1 MSTADNVPQGPQRT
15 KQVRPRRLDLRGFH
29 AVQLNRFGPRP
40 IRCLEQ
46 AFNFTPAGL
55 TSRSGWPG
63 KRNPMGLVITA
74 VIGLLLLL
82 GITQV
87 GKAPPALTGSEPS
100 DFDNTSRWNDALG
113 EDNQDD
119 LDLRS

>member
-1 MSTADNVPQGPQRT
+1 
-15 KQVRPRRLDLRGFH
+15 
-29 AVQLNRFGPRP
+29 
-40 IRCLEQ
+40 
-46 AFNFTPAGL
+46 
-55 TSRSGWPG
+55 
-63 KRNPMGLVITA
+63 MGLVITA

-82 GITQV
+82 GISQV
-87 GKAPPALTGSEPS
+87 GKAPLSLTGCEPS